1 MRVALLQLFHEANGF
16 SPIRIGL
23 RDFRTRHWCEGEEV
37 RRRFGATRNWLG
49 GAIAACDAAG
59 VDLEIGLCTSCHPGG
74 TIAADAFAVIREA
87 MLHSLRAI
95 CTKGLPDVVLLLLH
109 GALLVEDCLMPEGEL
124 AAAVRAIVGRD
135 AVIGV
140 TLDFHAN
147 IDPLLAKTA
156 DLLLGGKLYPHTDVF
171 DRGHELAELAF
182 ASVRDRCKTRHALL
196 PIATPLPRQETSSS
210 DSPFGELAALSD
222 TLAARFGLDDL
233 NLMGGFHFSDRDWA
247 SMSVLVT
254 GGTRA
259 GQDAAIRAMADAVW
273 ARREAL
279 LAPPPDLAAV
289 ARRVTA
295 GPHNGMM
302 LVVDTGD
309 NPGGGGTGET
319 ASLLPWLVAENVDFA
334 AGFFVDPALAR
345 RAAEAGPGGTISATI
360 GAATEAPFIGEAT
373 VEWSGEISYRN
384 IGPMMTG
391 ELLEGGAGAV
401 LRIGNGRIVVTTE
414 RIQAYD
420 INAFLSLGI
429 DLDAR
434 DVVLIKSAAHFR
446 ASFAPLATAG
456 IVLCDGGG
464 WSSSD
469 LRRFAYQGRMRSI
482 LPLAGL
488 DKAAWSLRVEEEI
501 VRMS

>member
-16 SPIRIGL
+16 SPIPIGL
-23 RDFRTRHWCEGEEV
+23 RDFRTRHWCEGDEV

-59 VDLEIGLCTSCHPGG
+59 ADLDIGLCTSCHPGG
-74 TIAADAFAVIREA
+74 SVAADAFDAIRAA
-87 MLHSLRAI
+87 MLDSLRAI
-95 CTKGLPDVVLLLLH
+95 CARGQPDVVLLLLH
-109 GALLVEDCLMPEGEL
+109 GALLVDGCLMPEGEL
-124 AAAVRAIVGRD
+124 AAAARAAVGSN

-147 IDPLLAKTA
+147 IDPLLARTA
-156 DLLLGGKLYPHTDVF
+156 DLLMSGKLYPHTDAF
-171 DRGHELAELAF
+171 DRGRRLAELAL
-182 ASVRDRCKTRHALL
+182 ASVVDPRKTRHVLL
-196 PIATPLPRQETSSS
+196 PIATPLPRQQTLSP
-210 DSPFGELAALSD
+210 DSPFGELVALSAE
-222 TLAARFGLDDL
+222 LAARHGLDDL
-233 NLMGGFHFSDRDWA
+233 SLLGGFHFADRDWA
-247 SMSVLVT
+247 SMSMLVT
-254 GGTRA
+254 GGTRTR
-259 GQDAAIRAMADAVW
+259 QDAAMSAMADAVW

-279 LAPPPDLAAV
+279 LAPLPDLAA
-289 ARRVTA
+289 AAHQLTTRTH
-295 GPHNGMM
+295 GGMT

-319 ASLLPWLVAENVDFA
+319 ASLLPWLVAENIDFA

-345 RAAEAGPGGTISATI
+345 RASEAGPGGTFQARI
-360 GAATEAPFIGEAT
+360 GAATGTPFVAEAA
-373 VEWSGEISYRN
+373 VAWSGEISYRN

-391 ELLEGGAGAV
+391 ELLEGGLGAV
-401 LRIGNGRIVVTTE
+401 LRIGRGRIIVTTE

-429 DLDAR
+429 DLSTR
-434 DVVLIKSAAHFR
+434 DVVLVKSSAHFR
-446 ASFAPLATAG
+446 ASYAPLAAGG

-469 LRRFAYQGRMRSI
+469 LQRFPFTGRTKSI

-488 DKAAWSLRVEEEI
+488 DEAAWNRQVSTSI
-501 VRMS
+501 AQA